1 MPLQGLNSLCLHSTN
16 RFFTVLL
23 VATLAFAP
31 ASATA
36 EDEKPPSAE
45 EVRKG
50 ILRAAQAFRAL
61 SYKGGYPYL
70 ISGDLETRYN
80 AGHGTLK
87 PHPDETYISI
97 EPPATPSVGR
107 SMLRAYRATG
117 DPRLLDMAMETG
129 DALATV
135 QLAVGGWRMR
145 QPLTDKWAN
154 SSVDVPGAYRITPQ
168 ADLDDDRSQAPALFL
183 VELVRDGSP
192 SIRHREAMQ
201 KALDMFLEAQYPSG
215 GWPQYYP
222 LETEDGHSDLG
233 NYRRYHHIN
242 DASIPGCIK
251 TLLAAYRA
259 FSDQRYRDAVVRAG
273 DWLLEVRLPG
283 AAWAQQYYDDFVR
296 GPYKPNSP
304 APGRW
309 FEPMAITASETG
321 AVIGVLIELWLETGD
336 ERYAEPF
343 GEIAA
348 WYERSRLEDG
358 RWARL
363 YELHTNRPLYCT
375 PDRIITYSDD
385 NLRPGYAWKG
395 TWGNK
400 VLRTIKHVQD
410 RGRDGM
416 LAERDAPPSQA
427 RIRQLGL
434 AAREALDALDERGLW
449 VVKNGPEKENIRT
462 DEFNRRMGQLSA
474 YLEALKASAD

>member
-1 MPLQGLNSLCLHSTN
+1 MQNFTSICPHSP
-16 RFFTVLL
+16 RR
-23 VATLAFAP
+23 AFAALFLVVLTSAP
-31 ASATA
+31 AFAAADDAVPLS
-36 EDEKPPSAE
+36 PE
-45 EVRKG
+45 EAREG
-50 ILRAAQAFRAL
+50 ILRAAEAFSAL
-61 SYKGGYPYL
+61 SYNGGYPFL
-70 ISGDLETRYN
+70 ISGDLKTRYN

-87 PHPDETYISI
+87 PHPDETYITI
-97 EPPATPSVGR
+97 EPPATPAVGR
-107 SMLRAYRATG
+107 SILRAYRATG
-117 DPRLLDMAMETG
+117 DERLLEMAMETG

-135 QLAVGGWRMR
+135 QLAIGGWRMR
-145 QPLTDKWAN
+145 QPLSDKWAN
-154 SSVDVPGAYRITPQ
+154 SAVDVPGAYRVTPQ
-168 ADLDDDRSQAPALFL
+168 ADFDDNRSQAPALFL

-192 SIRHREAMQ
+192 SPRHRAAMQ

-242 DASIPGCIK
+242 DGSIPGCMK
-251 TLLAAYRA
+251 TLLEAYRA
-259 FSDQRYRDAVVRAG
+259 FGDQRCLDAVLRAA
-273 DWLLEVRLPG
+273 DWLLDVRLPG
-283 AAWAQQYYDDFVR
+283 AAWAQQYYDDFVL
-296 GPYKPNSP
+296 GPCKPNAP

-309 FEPMAITASETG
+309 FEPVAITASETSS
-321 AVIGVLIELWLETGD
+321 VIAIFTNLWLETGD
-336 ERYAEPF
+336 GRYIEPF

-375 PDRIITYSDD
+375 PDHVITYSDD

-395 TWGNK
+395 TWGNT
-400 VLRTIKHVQD
+400 VLRTIKHVQEQ
-410 RGRDGM
+410 GRDGI

-449 VVKNGPEKENIRT
+449 VVENGPEKENIRT
-462 DEFNRRMGQLSA
+462 DEFNRRMGQLCA
-474 YLEALKASAD
+474 YLEALKSSAD